1 MPNNN
6 NNKPKAKAKS
16 EPEQQK
22 RNEEYLAKEPGTYE
36 PPKHMVPM
44 NDDRYMKKDRIG
56 KQKAVR
62 GPGQSVTKV
71 GLGGLEVIT
80 QNPINY
86 HGNIDV

>member
-1 MPNNN
+1 MPRT
-6 NNKPKAKAKS
+6 KTPKAKQPEEAKV
-16 EPEQQK
+16 
-22 RNEEYLAKEPGTYE
+22 RNEEYLAKEPGTYT
-36 PPKHMVPM
+36 PPDHMVPM
-44 NDDRYMKKDRIG
+44 NDERYMKKDRIG
-56 KQKAVR
+56 KRKSVR

>member
-1 MPNNN
+1 MPRTKTP
-6 NNKPKAKAKS
+6 KPLKAKDEA
-16 EPEQQK
+16 EI
-22 RNEEYLAKEPGTYE
+22 RNEEYLAKEPGTYT
-36 PPKHMVPM
+36 PPEHMKPL
-44 NDDRYMKKDRIG
+44 NDERYLQKERIG
-56 KQKAVR
+56 KRKAVR

>member
-1 MPNNN
+1 MP
-6 NNKPKAKAKS
+6 KPKTPKPLEAKDEA
-16 EPEQQK
+16 EI
-22 RNEEYLAKEPGTYE
+22 RNEEYLAKEPGTYTHPE
-36 PPKHMVPM
+36 NMVPM
-44 NDDRYMKKDRIG
+44 NADRYMKKDRIG
-56 KQKAVR
+56 KQKSVR

>member
-1 MPNNN
+1 MPRTKTP
-6 NNKPKAKAKS
+6 KPLKAKDEA
-16 EPEQQK
+16 EI
-22 RNEEYLAKEPGTYE
+22 RNEEYLAKEPGTYT
-36 PPKHMVPM
+36 PPEHMKPL
-44 NDDRYMKKDRIG
+44 NDERYLQKDRIG
-56 KQKAVR
+56 KRKAVR

>member
-1 MPNNN
+1 MPRTKTP
-6 NNKPKAKAKS
+6 KPLKAKDEA
-16 EPEQQK
+16 EI
-22 RNEEYLAKEPGTYE
+22 RNEEYLAKEPGTYT
-36 PPKHMVPM
+36 PPEHMVAL
-44 NDDRYMKKDRIG
+44 NDERYLQKERIG
-56 KQKAVR
+56 KRKAVR

>member
-1 MPNNN
+1 MPNPRTRKA
-6 NNKPKAKAKS
+6 NKPKDEA
-16 EPEQQK
+16 EI

-36 PPKHMVPM
+36 PPEHMVAL
-44 NDDRYMKKDRIG
+44 NDERYIQKERIG
-56 KQKAVR
+56 KRKSVR
-62 GPGQSVTKV
+62 APGQSVTKV

>member
-1 MPNNN
+1 MPRTKTP
-6 NNKPKAKAKS
+6 KPLKAKDEA
-16 EPEQQK
+16 EI
-22 RNEEYLAKEPGTYE
+22 RNEEYLAKEPGTYT
-36 PPKHMVPM
+36 PPDHMKPL
-44 NDDRYMKKDRIG
+44 NAERYLQKDRIG
-56 KQKAVR
+56 KRKSVR

>member
-1 MPNNN
+1 MP
-6 NNKPKAKAKS
+6 KTRTTKS
-16 EPEQQK
+16 DKSKDEAEI
-22 RNEEYLAKEPGTYE
+22 RNEEYLAKEPGKYE
-36 PPKHMVPM
+36 PPKHMVAL
-44 NDDRYMKKDRIG
+44 NDERYLQKDRIG
-56 KQKAVR
+56 KRKSVR

>member
-1 MPNNN
+1 MPKTKTPKA
-6 NNKPKAKAKS
+6 NKPKEEA
-16 EPEQQK
+16 QI
-22 RNEEYLAKEPGTYE
+22 RNEEYVAKEPGEYV
-36 PPKHMVPM
+36 PPEHMVPL
-44 NDDRYMKKDRIG
+44 NDERYMQKERIG
-56 KQKAVR
+56 KRKSVR